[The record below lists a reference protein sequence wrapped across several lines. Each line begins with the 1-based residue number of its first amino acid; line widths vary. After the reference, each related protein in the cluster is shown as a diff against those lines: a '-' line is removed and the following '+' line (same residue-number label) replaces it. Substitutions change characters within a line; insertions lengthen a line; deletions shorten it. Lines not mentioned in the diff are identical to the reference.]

1 MAEAG
6 ATEAVKPKK
15 HSPFIQTLFR
25 KSGEATDLGGKA
37 LIGLSGLSHVLGDH
51 SFQHLDWRWFGS
63 VVVVGGA
70 MVILGIYL
78 QAKAEE
84 TV

>member
-51 SFQHLDWRWFGS
+51 SFQHLD
-63 VVVVGGA
+63 
-70 MVILGIYL
+70 
-78 QAKAEE
+78 
-84 TV
+84 